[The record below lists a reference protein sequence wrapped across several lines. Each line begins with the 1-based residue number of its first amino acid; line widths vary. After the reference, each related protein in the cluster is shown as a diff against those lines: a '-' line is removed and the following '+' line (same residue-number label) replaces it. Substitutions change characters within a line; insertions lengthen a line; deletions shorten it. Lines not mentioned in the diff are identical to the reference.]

1 MATTFTTASPMA
13 AVTAALLLA
22 VAISS
27 PTAVFADKSSESSE
41 GADSKENRSSV
52 SARQL
57 FGFGT
62 GRPGLPGLFGSSPFG
77 FGNNGFPFGG
87 GNPFFNGLPDG
98 GGGSGQFNNNPFL
111 NGQTGNAPFHN
122 NNPSISGD
130 PSGNPYPTNVP
141 TSGASGGPVRPRPD
155 QTGNQYNTGRPFGS
169 GGVQN
174 GNQYTTSRPFGSG
187 GAQNDN
193 QYNSGRP
200 FGSGDVQ
207 NGNQY
212 TTSRP
217 VLRTQKEH
225 STCMHRPT
233 IVCCPLLPEDCG
245 PNNTSD
251 RIISSAGHQTSLEEF
266 PWVVR
271 LGYRSAGSGEIT
283 YHCAGSLISNRFV
296 LTAAHCV
303 QQKEPSVVRLGE
315 YDTMTDPDTEPI
327 FSHSAPRSTCSWIG
341 SSSTP
346 ATTRRRTCWMT

>member
-200 FGSGDVQ
+200 FGSGDVD
-207 NGNQY
+207 
-212 TTSRP
+212 
-217 VLRTQKEH
+217 VL
-225 STCMHRPT
+225 
-233 IVCCPLLPEDCG
+233 V
-245 PNNTSD
+245 D
-251 RIISSAGHQTSLEEF
+251 RVVVHPGYDPKKDMLDDIALVHLEEPVAF
-266 PWVVR
+266 SESAQPVCLPIEAHAARYRPALKTVVGWR
-271 LGYRSAGSGEIT
+271 MLPD
-283 YHCAGSLISNRFV
+283 N
-296 LTAAHCV
+296 
-303 QQKEPSVVRLGE
+303 VVV
-315 YDTMTDPDTEPI
+315 PVEPI
-327 FSHSAPRSTCSWIG
+327 RDIPKSKSLAKLNT
-341 SSSTP
+341 
-346 ATTRRRTCWMT
+346 